1 MKPSKNLFPI
11 MNLNQISKD
20 SFENWIFDLD
30 NTLYDINL
38 GLFKKISDRITL
50 YIMEACSLK
59 RQDAKLLQ
67 TKMFQDYGLT
77 LRGLMLEKNIDPDSY
92 LDFIHDVTHPELVV
106 DTELNNSLSNLVGK
120 KFIFTNASKKH
131 ALNVLDGMGI
141 TDQFDD
147 ILDIKETDYIP
158 KPDPRSYEKMIKKFK
173 IEEKA
178 LKRTIFLE
186 DTAKNL
192 KPAKQM
198 GFSTVWI
205 KNEFNYK
212 DYELNKKF
220 IDFRCDDLK
229 DFFNSINLHS

>member
-1 MKPSKNLFPI
+1 
-11 MNLNQISKD
+11 MNLHQITKD

-38 GLFKKISDRITL
+38 GLFQKISRRITL
-50 YIMEACSLK
+50 YIMETCSLQK
-59 RQDAKLLQ
+59 KEAEQLR
-67 TKMFQDYGLT
+67 TNMFKDYGLT

-92 LDFIHDVTHPELVV
+92 LDFIHDVTHPELVI
-106 DTELNNSLSNLVGK
+106 DSELNNFLRNLMGK
-120 KFIFTNASKKH
+120 KFIYTNASKKH
-131 ALNVLDGMGI
+131 ALNVMDGMGI

-147 ILDIKETDYIP
+147 ILDIKGTNYIP
-158 KPDPRSYEKMIKKFK
+158 KPDPYSYEKMIKKFK
-173 IEEKA
+173 IEGEA
-178 LKRTIFLE
+178 LKRTIFFE

-205 KNEFNYK
+205 KNKFNYE

-220 IDFRCDDLK
+220 VDFKCDDLK
-229 DFFNSINLHS
+229 SFLSLINLNSSIT